1 MLRTFLLLSGLVF
14 PLEANMFAE
23 GEGELAKFHLTA
35 C

>member
-14 PLEANMFAE
+14 PLEANMFPE